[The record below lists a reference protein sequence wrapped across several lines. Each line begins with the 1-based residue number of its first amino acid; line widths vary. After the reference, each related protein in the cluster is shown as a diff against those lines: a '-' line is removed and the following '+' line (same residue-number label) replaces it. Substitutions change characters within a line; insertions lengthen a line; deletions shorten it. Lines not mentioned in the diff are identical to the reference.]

1 MAADLER
8 KRAATGPTQ
17 NPIAADTEHT
27 HILPFQNITARDKTQ
42 SERKGEILK

>member
-27 HILPFQNITARDKTQ
+27 HILPFQNITARNKTQ